1 MKIIPIDPELAAEV
15 RKTSHAPGYGHPA
28 HREMAAGYGPCRSCL
43 RKFRVNEERRILFTY
58 DPFRRREPFP
68 LPGPIFV
75 HEEPCSPFAASHFPP
90 ELADLPLTLEAYAPG
105 RELLRVRRLHG
116 ASVEAEI
123 ASLLAEPRTAY
134 LHVRNTEAGC
144 FICEIAPG

>member
-15 RKTSHAPGYGHPA
+15 RKTLHAPGYGHPA

-43 RKFRVNEERRILFTY
+43 RKFQVGEERRILFTY

-75 HEEPCSPFAASHFPP
+75 HEEPCSPFAASRFPP

-105 RELLRVRRLHG
+105 RELLRVRRLRG

-123 ASLLAEPRTAY
+123 ASLLAGPRTAY

-144 FICEIAPG
+144 FICEIALG